1 MADYDK
7 GASGMGTI
15 IEKIKALMKRS
26 GERTE
31 LMTDILCLLAS
42 YALIFML
49 PQRMRIL
56 FWIIF
61 GISAFLFCIGFF
73 RMGAVI
79 DRCKSKKVKR
89 LSGILLIASGI
100 VLNCSGVFTIW
111 KNQSI
116 ERGICI
122 ATLLLIE
129 AIIMYSAAASR
140 AVTLRFQWLISL
152 IFRVVAVLL
161 AVGGIAAIVH
171 SIISSFS
178 GTNIAIGV
186 FMLIESIV
194 FWAIG
199 SGNDPFNQSFSPI
212 RAVPNMNKTVQ
223 ELCDA
228 LADTETQLGFPWIG
242 KISTDQ
248 EETIIYGPTEEDIF
262 VYGLFHFG
270 RFYIVSGDDI
280 SLLDAEQ
287 ADAHRIAQIPDSKGR
302 SIDTELLPEAY
313 SNMITRYLENGKV
326 IWSIKLNRHRD

>member
-1 MADYDK
+1 
-7 GASGMGTI
+7 MGVI
-15 IEKIKALMKRS
+15 LEKIRSFMKRS
-26 GERTE
+26 GGRAE
-31 LMTDILCLLAS
+31 LTIDILCLLAS
-42 YALIFML
+42 YGLIFML
-49 PQRMRIL
+49 PQKLNIF
-56 FWIIF
+56 FWIVF
-61 GISAFLFCIGFF
+61 GVSAFLFCIGFF

-79 DRCKSKKVKR
+79 DRCKAKKAKR

-100 VLNCSGVFTIW
+100 VLNCSGVLAIW

-122 ATLLLIE
+122 ATLLLIQ
-129 AIIMYSAAASR
+129 AIVMYSAAASR
-140 AVTLRFQWLISL
+140 AVTLRLQWIISL
-152 IFRVVAVLL
+152 IFRITAVPM
-161 AVGGIAAIVH
+161 AIGGIAAIVY
-171 SIISSFS
+171 SIITSVY

-186 FMLIESIV
+186 FLIVEGII

-199 SGNDPFNQSFSPI
+199 SGNDPFNSSFSPV

-228 LADTETQLGFPWIG
+228 LAGTETQLGFPWIG
-242 KISTDQ
+242 KVKAVK

-262 VYGLFHFG
+262 VYGHYHSG

-287 ADAHRIAQIPDSKGR
+287 ADAHRIAEIPDSKGR
-302 SIDTELLPEAY
+302 CLDAELLPEAY

-326 IWSIKLNRHRD
+326 IWSSKINKRRE

>member
-1 MADYDK
+1 
-7 GASGMGTI
+7 MGTI

-161 AVGGIAAIVH
+161 AVGESPPLCIR
-171 SIISSFS
+171 SSP
-178 GTNIAIGV
+178 
-186 FMLIESIV
+186 L
-194 FWAIG
+194 
-199 SGNDPFNQSFSPI
+199 
-212 RAVPNMNKTVQ
+212 
-223 ELCDA
+223 
-228 LADTETQLGFPWIG
+228 FP
-242 KISTDQ
+242 
-248 EETIIYGPTEEDIF
+248 
-262 VYGLFHFG
+262 
-270 RFYIVSGDDI
+270 
-280 SLLDAEQ
+280 
-287 ADAHRIAQIPDSKGR
+287 AQISQ
-302 SIDTELLPEAY
+302 SE
-313 SNMITRYLENGKV
+313 YLC
-326 IWSIKLNRHRD
+326 